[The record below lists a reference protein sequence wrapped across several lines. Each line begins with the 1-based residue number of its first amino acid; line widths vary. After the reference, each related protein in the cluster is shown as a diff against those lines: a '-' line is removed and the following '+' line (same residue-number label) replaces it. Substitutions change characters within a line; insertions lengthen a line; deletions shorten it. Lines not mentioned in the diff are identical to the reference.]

1 MEARGSSMENWG
13 LRCSKYFLRF
23 WGNNLMYVP
32 LKTKAT
38 NANDSFIK
46 TILQTALSEEIES
59 PYHDELNA
67 KILRVGSWLV
77 LT

>member
-1 MEARGSSMENWG
+1 
-13 LRCSKYFLRF
+13 
-23 WGNNLMYVP
+23 MYVP

-38 NANDSFIK
+38 NANNDSFIK
-46 TILQTALSEEIES
+46 TILRRALSEEIES
-59 PYHDELNA
+59 TYHDELNA

>member
-1 MEARGSSMENWG
+1 
-13 LRCSKYFLRF
+13 
-23 WGNNLMYVP
+23 MYVP
-32 LKTKAT
+32 LKTKAN

-46 TILQTALSEEIES
+46 TILRTALSEEIQS
-59 PYHDELNA
+59 TYHDELNA